1 MDASPCHLPW
11 QHVRVMLKDRHKND
25 WRHLPLAFLQLFS
38 QRFLVGRR
46 LGVLDIQLQTFH
58 DRPTQMT
65 LELVPVNVMA
75 QLLNQDPF
83 SYSDLVPALGRGR
96 HPLELIPVNLMEQLL
111 NNVLDSDDSVL
122 TPHHEP
128 CQQSRDSP
136 DLEPVDV
143 MEKFL
148 NC

>member
-1 MDASPCHLPW
+1 MSQDSRAWMRP
-11 QHVRVMLKDRHKND
+11 VRR
-25 WRHLPLAFLQLFS
+25 WR
-38 QRFLVGRR
+38 RR
-46 LGVLDIQLQTFH
+46 LFPEDDPVNC
-58 DRPTQMT
+58 RPKGTT
-65 LELVPVNVMA
+65 VTPENGNIPVCLNGPVRTARRERRRHPLELVPVNVMA

-143 MEKFL
+143 MENFL